1 MIFTRDLL
9 PSNFFISHY
18 FALIDRITSVPETA
32 TYQESH
38 HIFPSS
44 LFPGSTETISV
55 SYKHHV
61 ILHYLLWRGLSVG
74 FGSSDKRTVKMRAAL
89 HAMKVFKSSYQGK
102 RMIDREHFRELAE
115 KADSYEGYHREKT
128 LEERKAYSDRMKACW
143 ADPEWRAA
151 RLLKNN
157 TPESRKAKSLS
168 STASNLRRWAEMT
181 EEAKTERLRNQGAA
195 IRKAYKDNP
204 ELRERSRKAAKLRQE
219 AIRARKAAAT
229 N

>member
-1 MIFTRDLL
+1 MTITRDAL
-9 PSNFFISHY
+9 PPNFFIRQY
-18 FALIDRITSVPETA
+18 FALIDRIISIPEMA

-44 LFPGSTETISV
+44 LFPGSTDTVSV

-74 FGSSDKRTVKMRAAL
+74 LGSSDKRTVKMRAAL
-89 HAMKVFKSSYQGK
+89 HAMKLLKSSYQGK
-102 RMIDREHFRELAE
+102 RMVDREHFRELAE
-115 KADSYEGYHREKT
+115 KADSYEGYHHELSNEAK
-128 LEERKAYSDRMKACW
+128 ERSSANMKACW

-157 TPESRKAKSLS
+157 TPEARQARSIASTRSNKKTWRALTAEQRK
-168 STASNLRRWAEMT
+168 
-181 EEAKTERLRNQGAA
+181 
-195 IRKAYKDNP
+195 
-204 ELRERSRKAAKLRQE
+204 ERSARAGAGKTRACQERKSKSG
-219 AIRARKAAAT
+219 